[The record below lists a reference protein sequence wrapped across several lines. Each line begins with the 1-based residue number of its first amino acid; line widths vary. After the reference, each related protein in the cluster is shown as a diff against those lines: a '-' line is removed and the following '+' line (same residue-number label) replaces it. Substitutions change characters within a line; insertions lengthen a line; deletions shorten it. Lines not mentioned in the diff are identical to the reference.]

1 MKTTSMAR
9 SKPMADHAASCSVAL
24 LCHLD
29 TPATTGSQ
37 GGGSIAPRGK
47 IA

>member
-1 MKTTSMAR
+1 MAQ
-9 SKPMADHAASCSVAL
+9 SKPTADHVASCSVAL
-24 LCHLD
+24 LCHPD

-37 GGGSIAPRGK
+37 GGGSVAPHGK